1 MRILIFRRGR
11 SGSVAMVKA
20 IDIGDGNPEN
30 KLPGPPGWGLGV
42 RPVTSPQKT
51 FQTTKPQ
58 GNRNGLSLRGTGS
71 H

>member
-42 RPVTSPQKT
+42 RPITSPQIFKIENIINSNSIGPLVSKMLI
-51 FQTTKPQ
+51 F
-58 GNRNGLSLRGTGS
+58 
-71 H
+71 